1 MGTDRLKGTR
11 GRVTI
16 SLITE
21 RLMYDATSQ
30 LVFLSLFLP
39 TPSVLDVPF
48 PFAWWWV

>member
-1 MGTDRLKGTR
+1 M
-11 GRVTI
+11 TI

-39 TPSVLDVPF
+39 TPSDLDVHF
-48 PFAWWWV
+48 PFASWWV